1 MWNWH
6 RAEKEC
12 GIKSGQTNHMKN
24 HTILWTHLDW
34 TMFNQGSML
43 LWMYRAMNEKLASEH
58 AYDAWWYKW
67 YQRFG
72 IGGWSA
78 VKAYSQ
84 FLRKNIFA
92 IRMLYF
98 WKFLG
103 SRTSEIM
110 FRIANLTTCKFKKTN
125 TKIHCYINTEY
136 DEVPVRPHIW
146 YYHWKALDIS
156 VSKSMFQ
163 SDHCTNSAIQKHK
176 YTNTQIKQRT
186 GYKT

>member
-1 MWNWH
+1 MWKWNI
-6 RAEKEC
+6 ADKEC

-58 AYDAWWYKW
+58 AYDAWWCKW
-67 YQRFG
+67 YQQFG

-98 WKFLG
+98 WKNYG
-103 SRTSEIM
+103 SRMSEIM
-110 FRIANLTTCKFKKTN
+110 FQIANLTTCKFKKTN
-125 TKIHCYINTEY
+125 TKVHCYINTEY
-136 DEVPVRPHIW
+136 DEVPVRPHIC
-146 YYHWKALDIS
+146 YIIEKPLISGSPKACSQVIIAQIQQY
-156 VSKSMFQ
+156 KN
-163 SDHCTNSAIQKHK
+163 TNIRIHK
-176 YTNTQIKQRT
+176 
-186 GYKT
+186 

>member
-1 MWNWH
+1 MWKWK
-6 RAEKEC
+6 RADKEC

-78 VKAYSQ
+78 VKAYGQ
-84 FLRKNIFA
+84 FLHKVIFA
-92 IRMLYF
+92 IRLLYF
-98 WKFLG
+98 WKALG
-103 SRTSEIM
+103 SRMSEIM
-110 FRIANLTTCKFKKTN
+110 LRIVKHANSKNKYTN
-125 TKIHCYINTEY
+125 TLLHKYWVWWSACKT
-136 DEVPVRPHIW
+136 PHML
-146 YYHWKALDIS
+146 YYWKALDIR
-156 VSKSMFQ
+156 VSKSMFPN
-163 SDHCTNSAIQKHK
+163 DHCTNAAIQKHK

-186 GYKT
+186 GCKT